1 MVSLQHGK
9 HIWRGLTVTLLLLF
23 ALMPAVGQS
32 RVEAIMAGM
41 TLEQKVAQ
49 MFLVGIYGPQL
60 NEPNREMLR
69 QWQPGGA
76 VLFVSNVGT
85 PDRVTALIN
94 EWQSAVTGAGGV
106 PMFVSTDQEG
116 GVIARLKDGFTTYP
130 AMMLLTATG
139 DVSLAVRT
147 GEAMARELS
156 GVGINMNLAPVADL
170 YTNLRNP
177 IIGRRSFGSEPER
190 TGQMLAG
197 LIRGMQGGGVMATAK
212 HFPGHGDTDS
222 DSHTSLPVVSH
233 SREELDRVEFAPFR
247 WTIAAGVEAVMV
259 AHIWYPALDPDAPIP
274 SSMSRNVVTGLLRE
288 EMAFD
293 GLIMTDAIEMDA
305 IDTTLSYAEAS
316 IRAIE
321 AGIDIVAF
329 GAHLGPDTQAGA
341 MQAVVDA
348 VRAGRIPEERI
359 NESVRRIL
367 GAKARYGV
375 LDWTPLAP
383 ESAAQ
388 RVDMPAGTALV
399 GELFAAGVTIAY
411 DQIDALPLPQDK
423 SVALI
428 YPASRPSI
436 RTYCEGHPNVTWIGV
451 AESPSSGDIAR
462 AAGAARN
469 ADIAVVFTINAGT
482 NREQQ
487 SLVNAL
493 PPEKTAA
500 VALFSPFD
508 WMTFPGV
515 AAYMTT
521 YSPLPESIPAACAV
535 LLGQI
540 PARGSLPVA
549 LDGARDF
556 VNGGA
561 QIGGG
566 VALALIP
573 RNLNATPVYP
583 SGTTV
588 ALNPLTPNP
597 SPSQAGRGAQ
607 NEAPPTLPGPTA
619 TPTFE
624 PLQGGTRVAVVLPA
638 VSPEASPTAAEIA
651 PLTPIPEA
659 TVVAI
664 LPPPITPHPLTPSP
678 TRGEGEQTAVLTPST
693 AFSMTPEM
701 LAALIPMAVVAGI
714 GVTYGSFYMAG
725 ARSRSRFARGFII
738 ERCPCCGGYDLNIK
752 ASRRRV
758 LGIPKAK
765 HAVRC
770 ESCGSVLRESGGGVW
785 HYTISEFANPML
797 YARFNDK
804 NVDEKTLR
812 LLERER

>member
-1 MVSLQHGK
+1 MASLQQGSK
-9 HIWRGLTVTLLLLF
+9 VWRGAVIAFLILF
-23 ALMPAVGQS
+23 ALMPSVGQS

-60 NEPNREMLR
+60 NEPNRELLR
-69 QWQPGGA
+69 AWQPGGA

-85 PDRVTALIN
+85 PDRVTGLIN
-94 EWQSAVTGAGGV
+94 DWQAAVTGAGGV
-106 PMFVSTDQEG
+106 PMFVATDQEG

-197 LIRGMQGGGVMATAK
+197 LIRGMQAGGVMATAK
-212 HFPGHGDTDS
+212 HFPGHGDTDR

-233 SREELDRVEFAPFR
+233 PREELDRVEFAPFR
-247 WTIAAGVEAVMV
+247 WTIAAGVESVMV
-259 AHIWYPALDPDAPIP
+259 AHIWYPALDPDAQIP
-274 SSMSRNVVTGLLRE
+274 ASMSRNVVTGLLRE

-305 IDTTLSYAEAS
+305 IDTTLSYGEAS

-329 GAHLGPDTQAGA
+329 GAHLGPDTQANA
-341 MQAVVDA
+341 MQAVADA
-348 VRAGRIPEERI
+348 VRAGRISEERI

-367 GAKARYGV
+367 DAKARYGV

-388 RVDMPAGTALV
+388 RVDAPAGAALV
-399 GELFAAGVTIAY
+399 GELFAAGITIAY

-462 AAGAARN
+462 AAGAARS

-508 WMTFPGV
+508 WTAFPGV

-521 YSPLPESIPAACAV
+521 YSPLPESIPAACGV

-573 RNLNATPVYP
+573 RNPNATPVYP

-588 ALNPLTPNP
+588 AALPPTAEPEI
-597 SPSQAGRGAQ
+597 A
-607 NEAPPTLPGPTA
+607 PTLPGPTV

-624 PLQGGTRVAVVLPA
+624 PLQGGTRGAVVLPA
-638 VSPEASPTAAEIA
+638 VSPQASPTAAEIV

-659 TVVAI
+659 TVVAV
-664 LPPPITPHPLTPSP
+664 LPPTPAADLSA
-678 TRGEGEQTAVLTPST
+678 ESAALTPST
-693 AFSMTPEM
+693 GTFSMTPEM
-701 LAALIPMAVVAGI
+701 LATLIPMAVVAGL

-738 ERCPCCGGYDLNIK
+738 ERCPCCGETELHIK

-770 ESCGSVLRESGGGVW
+770 ESCGSVLRENGAGRW
-785 HYTISEFANPML
+785 HYTISEFANPTL

-804 NVDEKTLR
+804 NVDERTLR